1 MVGEGRRLHGLVHLG
16 LDPALAVFHLVEMQA
31 L

>member
-1 MVGEGRRLHGLVHLG
+1 MVGEGRLHGLVHLG